1 MSDGDDNSESF
12 PEFSG
17 KEDVVEDGFTMS
29 EMIIGFGFLL
39 IVAGFVFGLI
49 RLMGLNGGEIPSD
62 YDNHIEQLYLS
73 YVIMFVGILLTS
85 FVGFGG
91 MFKRTVSSFVSSED

>member
-1 MSDGDDNSESF
+1 MSDGDDNGDSF

-49 RLMGLNGGEIPSD
+49 RLMGLNGG
-62 YDNHIEQLYLS
+62 
-73 YVIMFVGILLTS
+73 
-85 FVGFGG
+85 
-91 MFKRTVSSFVSSED
+91 

>member
-1 MSDGDDNSESF
+1 MSDGDDNNDSF
-12 PEFSG
+12 PDFSG

-62 YDNHIEQLYLS
+62 YNTHIEQLYLS

>member
-1 MSDGDDNSESF
+1 MSDGDDNVDSF
-12 PEFSG
+12 PDFSG

-49 RLMGLNGGEIPSD
+49 RLMGLNWGEIPSD

>member
-1 MSDGDDNSESF
+1 MSDGDDNGDSF

-62 YDNHIEQLYLS
+62 YNNHIEQPYLS

>member
-1 MSDGDDNSESF
+1 MSDGDDNSDSF

-49 RLMGLNGGEIPSD
+49 RLMGLNGG
-62 YDNHIEQLYLS
+62 
-73 YVIMFVGILLTS
+73 
-85 FVGFGG
+85 
-91 MFKRTVSSFVSSED
+91 

>member
-1 MSDGDDNSESF
+1 
-12 PEFSG
+12 
-17 KEDVVEDGFTMS
+17 
-29 EMIIGFGFLL
+29 
-39 IVAGFVFGLI
+39 
-49 RLMGLNGGEIPSD
+49 MGLNGGEIPSD

-91 MFKRTVSSFVSSED
+91 MFKRTVNSFVSSED

>member
-1 MSDGDDNSESF
+1 MSDGDDNGDSF

-49 RLMGLNGGEIPSD
+49 RLMGLYGGEIPSD

>member
-1 MSDGDDNSESF
+1 MSDGDDNGDSF

-29 EMIIGFGFLL
+29 EMVIGFGFLL
-39 IVAGFVFGLI
+39 IVAGFVLGLI

>member
-1 MSDGDDNSESF
+1 MSDGDDNGDSF

-17 KEDVVEDGFTMS
+17 KEDVVEDSFTMS

-62 YDNHIEQLYLS
+62 YDNHIEPVS
-73 YVIMFVGILLTS
+73 YTHLRAHET
-85 FVGFGG
+85 
-91 MFKRTVSSFVSSED
+91 

>member
-1 MSDGDDNSESF
+1 MSDGDDNNDSF

-62 YDNHIEQLYLS
+62 YNTHIEQLYLS

>member
-1 MSDGDDNSESF
+1 MSDGDDNNDSF
-12 PEFSG
+12 PDFSG
-17 KEDVVEDGFTMS
+17 KEDIVEDGFTMS

-62 YDNHIEQLYLS
+62 YNTHIEQLYLS